1 MIHFICATPWD
12 AGEFMRRSTLY
23 QYVDMLDRLRRG
35 TVQSHVFHENTK
47 GLGAVYNGA
56 IDFFAQ
62 EIETDP
68 GKILVFLHHDVQV
81 DDINL
86 PAKLMQSKF
95 DIIGLA
101 GAVQLHRVSPI
112 LWHHIPAH
120 SGDTPQKNWSGAVAH
135 RGPNGD
141 VWQTPFGIFG
151 KSCEV
156 IDGLFIAV
164 KLKRLIETG
173 VRFDEQFDFHFY
185 DLDFCLTAREAGL
198 TIGTEAVWVI
208 HEGLGEWDVPEWHA
222 NEERFMKKWGA

>member
-1 MIHFICATPWD
+1 LNDPF
-12 AGEFMRRSTLY
+12 FLRRSNYWEYCNALETLTG
-23 QYVDMLDRLRRG
+23 R
-35 TVQSHVFHENTK
+35 K
-47 GLGAVYNGA
+47 GFIRACVCAKNKLGLPEIYNRA
-56 IDFFAQ
+56 IDVYA
-62 EIETDP
+62 EGLELDP
-68 GKILVFLHHDVQV
+68 EKILVFIHHDVQV

-101 GAVQLHRVSPI
+101 GAVRLYRQSPI
-112 LWHHIPAH
+112 LWHHIPA
-120 SGDTPQKNWSGAVAH
+120 SANDTPKQNWSGAVAH
-135 RGPNGD
+135 RGQNGD

-185 DLDFCLTAREAGL
+185 DLDFCLSARKAGL
-198 TIGTEAVWVI
+198 SIGTEPIWVI
-208 HEGLGEWDVPEWHA
+208 HEGLGEWDVPSWHE
-222 NEERFMKKWGA
+222 NEERFVKKWGAK